1 MTDEERIKLFVRNVI
16 RLENI
21 SRDVAAK
28 VTPKLQEVFRGLIQ
42 QLQSL
47 PEGSVERQ
55 MAYKRMEGMM
65 RNIFKLPTVT
75 LQSELIQALEDEA
88 PHQVAYSQKY
98 MQLSDDKVFIFDEA
112 AGGWRP
118 LQTVNLTLGAK
129 EASAFRIAQAEAV
142 AKTRVLQKPIE
153 SLTPDWGNSMR
164 RNFEKLVNQGFI
176 DGLSTPELTQ
186 VAMKAYKKGK
196 REMKAIVR
204 TALFE
209 MSQQALFEVADAN
222 PEEIAYWKFDATMDP
237 DVCHLCAFLN
247 GKRRDN
253 RSDFPYPYD
262 AENGEFGTRVHPN
275 CRCQII
281 PITNA
286 VAEREEKD
294 PTPRN
299 IVELVPAKDLPKRKG
314 ETDRQFLQR
323 MRDERLRLAEK
334 GELPPT
340 RWYMQPEYKFGPKYK
355 KVTGKPK
362 GKQKFYRKV
371 TTLNPVDGKEVT
383 MGQFLQRANFNTRRS
398 VLRSKERAERFGAL
412 IKGTEGSR
420 SVLTPDEALA
430 KVTAE
435 FFPDD

>member
-1 MTDEERIKLFVRNVI
+1 
-16 RLENI
+16 
-21 SRDVAAK
+21 
-28 VTPKLQEVFRGLIQ
+28 
-42 QLQSL
+42 
-47 PEGSVERQ
+47 
-55 MAYKRMEGMM
+55 
-65 RNIFKLPTVT
+65 
-75 LQSELIQALEDEA
+75 
-88 PHQVAYSQKY
+88 

-118 LQTVNLTLGAK
+118 MNMVNLTLGAK
-129 EASAFRIAQAEAV
+129 EASAFRRAQAEAV
-142 AKTRVLQKPIE
+142 AKTRVLRKPIE

-164 RNFEKLVNQGFI
+164 RNFEKLVTQGFL

-186 VAMKAYKKGK
+186 VAMRAYRKGK
-196 REMKAIVR
+196 GEMKSIVR

-237 DVCHLCAFLN
+237 NVCHLCARLD

-253 RSDFPYPYD
+253 RNNFPYPYN
-262 AENGEFGTRVHPN
+262 AANGQFGTRVHPN
-275 CRCQII
+275 CRCQIL

-299 IVELVPAKDLPKRKG
+299 IVELVPAKNLPKRKG

-340 RWYMQPEYKFGPKYK
+340 RWYMSPEYKFGLKGK
-355 KVTGKPK
+355 HVTGKDV

-371 TTLNPVDGKEVT
+371 TTLNPANGKEVT
-383 MGQFLQRANFNTRRS
+383 MGQYLRRANFSTRRS
-398 VLRSKERAERFGAL
+398 ILQSKERAKRFGDL
-412 IKGTEGSR
+412 IKGTEGSK
-420 SVLTPDEALA
+420 SILTPDEALA